1 MASLGAHTD
10 IRQGTGVRPQ
20 GRGERSAVWNVGMAD
35 AHGPEIRPGP
45 DGTAPRSPAE
55 EAGKIELTPFEGHH
69 LRTKPYRYWLAEQEK
84 KWPATTWLDER
95 IRESIEAVERE
106 FTFQPTGSVQLP
118 IE

>member
-1 MASLGAHTD
+1 
-10 IRQGTGVRPQ
+10 
-20 GRGERSAVWNVGMAD
+20 
-35 AHGPEIRPGP
+35 
-45 DGTAPRSPAE
+45 
-55 EAGKIELTPFEGHH
+55 
-69 LRTKPYRYWLAEQEK
+69 LAEQEK